1 MGQFVMTVKMAAQ
14 KTQLVADND
23 SKPDPIDVHVGQ
35 RLRQRR
41 MLVGMSQEKLGDSV
55 GLTFQQ
61 IQKYER
67 GTNRMGASR
76 IFRFAQI
83 LSVPVSYFY
92 DEMAASLVDE
102 RRAGFAERG
111 QSPLQ
116 DEEMPGDDLLQRRE
130 TLDLVR
136 AFYKISDPKQRRKVL
151 ELIKAMATV
160 EALDK

>member
-1 MGQFVMTVKMAAQ
+1 MMAKMTAQ
-14 KTQLVADND
+14 KKEQTAVDTE
-23 SKPDPIDVHVGQ
+23 SKPDPIDVHVGH

-92 DEMAASLVDE
+92 ETMDTAIINDHPSQ
-102 RRAGFAERG
+102 AGFAESR
-111 QSPLQ
+111 QSALTD
-116 DEEMPGDDLLQRRE
+116 DEAPGEDLLQRRE

-136 AFYKISDPKQRRKVL
+136 AFYKITDTKQRRKIL
-151 ELIKAMATV
+151 ELIKAIATA
-160 EALDK
+160 EAVAD